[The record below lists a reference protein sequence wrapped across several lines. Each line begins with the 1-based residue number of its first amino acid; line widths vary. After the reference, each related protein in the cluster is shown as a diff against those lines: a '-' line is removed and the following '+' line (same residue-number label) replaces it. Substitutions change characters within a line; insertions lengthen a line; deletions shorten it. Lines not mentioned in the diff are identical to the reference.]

1 MSNDNDKTII
11 DDELEA
17 VDAKGLTLLA
27 HAVEQCDPEAAL
39 SLLRE
44 AADTELVYCSDTTD
58 CELPLLFQAVLIHD
72 KKRTPASL
80 QVVSLLLR
88 YGASLVLKGG
98 RSEAERVIDAL
109 QGREN
114 EDLIQLF
121 GVSRVIEMK
130 NECENLLQP
139 DVSSISRC

>member
-1 MSNDNDKTII
+1 MSNDNDKTIA

-27 HAVEQCDPEAAL
+27 HAVEQSDPETAL

-58 CELPLLFQAVLIHD
+58 CELPLLFQAVLIHE
-72 KKRTPASL
+72 KKRTSASL

-88 YGASLVLKGG
+88 YGASLVLKGS
-98 RSEAERVIDAL
+98 RPEADSVIGTL
-109 QGREN
+109 LEREN

-121 GVSRVIEMK
+121 GLSRVIEMK
-130 NECENLLQP
+130 NEYENVLHGKQE
-139 DVSSISRC
+139 